1 LAGHLSDARITTGT
15 HLLDPLMVIA
25 GLMPFA
31 GMILVLVRNAKATD
45 EGLVR
50 RI

>member
-1 LAGHLSDARITTGT
+1 
-15 HLLDPLMVIA
+15 VVA
-25 GLMPFA
+25 GLVPFA
-31 GMILVLVRNAKATD
+31 GMILVLVRNTRSTD